1 MEHPLSQADIDALM
15 RALAGGEDLFQTK
28 GQEAQP
34 YDFRR
39 PTKFKKDLLR
49 TLVMIHDSFSRL
61 LQSVFL
67 ANLRTR
73 AQLHVRGTSQYS
85 YTEYLQ
91 QVPNPTVV
99 AAFRMDPLPGTCL
112 LELSPNIA
120 YAIIDRVFGGT
131 GTDEQPQRALSEI
144 EIGVMQ
150 RVFSD
155 MLQPLAEAW
164 LNVTEVQPQLDRVE
178 TNPLFLQSLAS
189 SEVVATIT
197 IAVEVGEHLGHLTLA
212 LPHST
217 VEPLLQSLSAHNWVG
232 KADPTDESTR
242 GPLEQKLTQAP
253 VDVEVVLSE
262 SHLTVGDFMQLGLGA
277 IIPLPARVGS
287 EVMVYVGN
295 LRTYSG
301 RPGTVGD
308 KLAVQINREIPA
320 VEK

>member
-28 GQEAQP
+28 GQEAKP

-49 TLVMIHDSFSRL
+49 TLVMIHDSFARL

-85 YTEYLQ
+85 FTEYLQ
-91 QVPNPTVV
+91 LLPNPTVA

-112 LELSPNIA
+112 LEISQNIA

-131 GTDEQPQRALSEI
+131 GADEQPQRALSEI
-144 EIGVMQ
+144 EVGVMQ
-150 RVFSD
+150 RVFTD

-164 LNVTEVQPQLDRVE
+164 RNVAELQPTLDKVE

-189 SEVVATIT
+189 SEVVAVIT
-197 IAVEVGEHLGHLTLA
+197 IGVEIGEHMGHMALA
-212 LPHST
+212 LPHAT
-217 VEPLLQSLSAHNWVG
+217 VEPLLQSLSARNWVG
-232 KADPTDESTR
+232 AADLPDEADR
-242 GPLEQKLTQAP
+242 APLEQSINQAP
-253 VDVEVVLSE
+253 VDVDVVLSE
-262 SHLTVGDFMQLGLGA
+262 CRMTVGDFMQLGPGA
-277 IIPLPARVGS
+277 ILPMPTRVS
-287 EVMVYVGN
+287 DEVTVYVGN
-295 LRTYSG
+295 RRTYVG
-301 RPGTVGD
+301 RPGMVGN
-308 KLAVQINREIPA
+308 KLAVQISREIPA
-320 VEK
+320 VGK